1 MLCMRRETKPSK
13 SEKDLAKLASRRLR
27 AMALLSQGM
36 SQIEVARELKV
47 NPASV
52 SRWHKAFREGGEEAL
67 KGPGRK
73 GPAQRLS
80 EQQWQDVEAKLLCG
94 PRSCGYPTE
103 LWTLS
108 RIRDV
113 VEQVSGVRYDTGHL
127 SRILRALGWSCQKPK
142 RRAKERNEDEI
153 ARWVKE
159 EWPRIQRGQKNK
171 EPS

>member
-1 MLCMRRETKPSK
+1 MCMRRETKPSK
-13 SEKDLAKLASRRLR
+13 CEKDLAKLASRRLR

-36 SQIEVARELKV
+36 SQIEVARELQV

-52 SRWHKAFREGGEEAL
+52 SRWHKAFREGGADAV

-73 GPAQRLS
+73 GPAPKLS
-80 EQQWQDVEAKLLCG
+80 REQWEKVEAKLLYG
-94 PRSCGYPTE
+94 PLACGYQTE
-103 LWTLS
+103 LWTLA

-113 VEQVSGVRYDTGHL
+113 VEQATSVRYDTGHL
-127 SRILRALGWSCQKPK
+127 SRILRAMGWSCQKPK
-142 RRAKERNEDEI
+142 RKAKERTEDEI

-159 EWPRIQRGQKNK
+159 EWPRIQGGQKNK